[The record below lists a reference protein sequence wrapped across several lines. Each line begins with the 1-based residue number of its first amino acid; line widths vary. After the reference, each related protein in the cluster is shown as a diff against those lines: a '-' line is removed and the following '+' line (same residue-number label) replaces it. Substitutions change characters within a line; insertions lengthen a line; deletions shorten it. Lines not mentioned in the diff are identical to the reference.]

1 MRSSPTCLRTSS
13 RSVADQRLRR
23 FAPFVVMVAVVAIA
37 TVVLLSMGRHLWCT
51 CGSPVPWAWDVWSKH
66 NSQHVVDPYAFTHML
81 HGVAFYAILWLVAGN
96 RVPVIWRGTMAAAL
110 ESAWEILE
118 NSPIIIE
125 RYRAATI
132 SLDYF
137 GDSVINS
144 IADVGAC
151 LFGASSSLGWLGP
164 GSASKAS
171 TPKSTDF
178 PPPLPFPPFSTWPA
192 DSVKPRSMR
201 FLAISSPISRPI
213 RSISITSMD

>member
-1 MRSSPTCLRTSS
+1 
-13 RSVADQRLRR
+13 
-23 FAPFVVMVAVVAIA
+23 MVAVVAVA

-51 CGSPVPWAWDVWSKH
+51 CGSPIPWAWNVWSQH
-66 NSQHVVDPYAFTHML
+66 NSQHVIDPYAFTHML

-151 LFGASSSLGWLGP
+151 LFGFWIAFKLPWKVSVALFVVTEAVLLLWVRDSLLMNILQLVYP
-164 GSASKAS
+164 IEA
-171 TPKSTDF
+171 
-178 PPPLPFPPFSTWPA
+178 
-192 DSVKPRSMR
+192 VKNWQMGN
-201 FLAISSPISRPI
+201 
-213 RSISITSMD
+213 